1 MTTIEARI
9 LPDGRTVLHVQ
20 GAKGSQC
27 LKLTEMIVNR
37 LGVAEKVEPTEAMYE
52 QAKDL
57 DRDRDR
63 A

>member
-20 GAKGSQC
+20 GAKGQKC
-27 LKLTEMIVNR
+27 LKLTELIVNR
-37 LGVAEKVEPTEAMYE
+37 LGKAEQFEPTEELYAE
-52 QAKDL
+52 AVDA

>member
-20 GAKGSQC
+20 GAKGRQC

-37 LGVAEKVEPTEAMYE
+37 LGAAERVEPTEELYE
-52 QAKDL
+52 QAKDA

-63 A
+63 T